1 MNETAVFLG
10 VFCCRLD
17 GIEPRRTDVLIID
30 HQQHVLSIILATL
43 GNRISHLPLIVTSCG
58 VVWSLV
64 LLYLFKTGEARKKF
78 LEVSDVSNRP

>member
-1 MNETAVFLG
+1 MSL
-10 VFCCRLD
+10 RDMD
-17 GIEPRRTDVLIID
+17 GFGHSRTPMSVID